1 LAAYE
6 VDETLRP
13 YPMDFDVALPEAL
26 DVVLAG
32 LLSR

>member
-1 LAAYE
+1 MAAYE

-13 YPMDFDVALPEAL
+13 YRVDFDVAVPEAL
-26 DVVLAG
+26 DVVLTG